1 MHLQSFTR
9 RLSAFGL
16 IGVLA
21 LVLALTGA
29 SLTSAQATPDA
40 STPVAG
46 VGGGTT
52 ATGGD
57 TTTTTT
63 TTTAGT
69 GAALPSTGT
78 GDSSPS
84 GFGGLIIVLAAA
96 AAVVVAAVSARTF
109 ARRS

>member
-1 MHLQSFTR
+1 MHLQSLTR

-29 SLTSAQATPDA
+29 TLTSAQATPDA

-46 VGGGTT
+46 VDTSTGVGGTT
-52 ATGGD
+52 ATGTD
-57 TTTTTT
+57 TS
-63 TTTAGT
+63 
-69 GAALPSTGT
+69 LPSTGT
-78 GDSSPS
+78 GDSSRS
-84 GFGGLIIVLAAA
+84 GINGLVIVLAAA

-109 ARRS
+109 ARRTS